1 MKSNELIT
9 QARNAGRAALDEL
22 AGKELLAGFG
32 VTVPRSLMVRDANE
46 AGAACAKLKA
56 PLALKVVS
64 PDILHKSDAGGVK
77 VGLKTAAE
85 VEDAVRAM
93 MKLPPIAAARIDGFL
108 LEEMAPPGQ
117 EIVIGGLRDSQFGPL
132 VMVGLGGIFVEI
144 LKDVSFR
151 ICPITRAD
159 AEEMLGELKGT
170 ALLDGA
176 RGRRPASR
184 AAILDV
190 LMKVGGESGLLM
202 THAQDI
208 AEADINPLIVSETG
222 AVAVDAR
229 FLLAQELRGE
239 RGEGIGV
246 NSPTTAPLSSLLS
259 SLSRGTSDSVV
270 ERFGPLFEPKTV
282 AVVGASTK
290 GGALPNVFIRRIRE
304 FGYRGEIY
312 PIHPTADEIDGLKA
326 YRGLGETPNPVDY
339 AYIAIAAAQVPPL
352 LKDARGRVRYAQV
365 ISSGFGEV
373 DEGKALQEELAG
385 AARAGGMR
393 LIGPNCLG
401 IYTPRGRVT
410 FAEIGPAETGPV
422 GIVSQSGGLGTD
434 IIRRGLTRGLKFSG
448 LITVGNCADIEPN
461 DLLEFYLAD
470 PQTKV
475 IGLYIE
481 MAQDGR
487 RLFEMLHNARA
498 VKPVVILK
506 GGRTRQGL
514 AAAVSHTGSLAGD
527 DRAWV
532 ALSRQTG
539 CVLAE
544 TLDEFIDTLL
554 VFQALTPQ
562 TQHPTRR
569 AVLFGNGGGASVL
582 ATDYFARQGLDVAP
596 FGQET
601 IAPLAALKLP
611 PGTSI
616 TNPVDCPVGT
626 LQQDDGR
633 VAEKILDIIYG
644 SGKPDA
650 LVMHLNLSAFVGRTK
665 PEVLDNL
672 VQAALRVQA
681 RYPGQA
687 HFVLVLRSDGEPALE
702 ERKRAFRASAVALG
716 IPVYD
721 EMSNAGRSLAALAW
735 HERFVHA
742 RKGVTGER

>member
-1 MKSNELIT
+1 M
-9 QARNAGRAALDEL
+9 
-22 AGKELLAGFG
+22 
-32 VTVPRSLMVRDANE
+32 
-46 AGAACAKLKA
+46 
-56 PLALKVVS
+56 
-64 PDILHKSDAGGVK
+64 SDV
-77 VGLKTAAE
+77 
-85 VEDAVRAM
+85 
-93 MKLPPIAAARIDGFL
+93 ID
-108 LEEMAPPGQ
+108 
-117 EIVIGGLRDSQFGPL
+117 
-132 VMVGLGGIFVEI
+132 
-144 LKDVSFR
+144 
-151 ICPITRAD
+151 
-159 AEEMLGELKGT
+159 
-170 ALLDGA
+170 
-176 RGRRPASR
+176 
-184 AAILDV
+184 
-190 LMKVGGESGLLM
+190 
-202 THAQDI
+202 
-208 AEADINPLIVSETG
+208 
-222 AVAVDAR
+222 R
-229 FLLAQELRGE
+229 FK
-239 RGEGIGV
+239 
-246 NSPTTAPLSSLLS
+246 
-259 SLSRGTSDSVV
+259 
-270 ERFGPLFEPKTV
+270 PLFEPKTV

-290 GGALPNVFIRRIRE
+290 GNALPNVFIRRIRE
-304 FGYRGEIY
+304 FGFKGEIY
-312 PIHPTADEIDGLKA
+312 PIHPTANEIDGLKA

-352 LKDARGRVRYAQV
+352 LKDARGRLRYAQV

-373 DEGKALQEELAG
+373 DEGKALQAELVA
-385 AARAGGMR
+385 AARAGGAR

-401 IYTPRGRVT
+401 LYTPRGRVT

-448 LITVGNCADIEPN
+448 LVTVGNCADIEPN

-475 IGLYIE
+475 IGMYIE
-481 MAQDGR
+481 MAKNGR
-487 RLFEMLHNARA
+487 RLFEMLRAARA

-527 DRAWV
+527 DRAWI

-544 TLDEFIDTLL
+544 TLDEFIDALLMFQTLAPRAA
-554 VFQALTPQ
+554 Q
-562 TQHPTRR
+562 PTRR
-569 AVLFGNGGGASVL
+569 VVLFGNGGGASVL
-582 ATDYFARQGLDVAP
+582 ATDFFARQGLDVAP
-596 FGQET
+596 FAQET
-601 IAPLAALKLP
+601 LAPLTALKLP

-616 TNPVDCPVGT
+616 TNPVDCPVST

-644 SGKPDA
+644 QGRPEA

-672 VQAALRVQA
+672 VQAALRVQT

-721 EMSNAGRSLAALAW
+721 EMSNAGRSLAALAF
-735 HERFVHA
+735 HERFA
-742 RKGVTGER
+742 GSRK